1 MGDDQFRV
9 EMREDISQ
17 KIFAALKISNQA
29 TEQQMAGALQL
40 TF

>member
-1 MGDDQFRV
+1 LKKTIPNKMGDDQFRV

-29 TEQQMAGALQL
+29 TE
-40 TF
+40 